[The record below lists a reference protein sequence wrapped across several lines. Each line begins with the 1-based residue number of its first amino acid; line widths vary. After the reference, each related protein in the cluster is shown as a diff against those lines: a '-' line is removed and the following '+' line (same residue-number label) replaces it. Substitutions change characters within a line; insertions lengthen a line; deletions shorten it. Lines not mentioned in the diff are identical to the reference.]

1 MQIENITRIVTVL
14 GMLAFL
20 TSAIVQVLK
29 EQPIIRNVPTSLTA
43 LVVSEVVTIVAL
55 MAYCAQ
61 TVTILRW
68 YYVFSAVV
76 IGFLVY
82 LIATGGWDKLTDIW
96 KKTQYKKGNE

>member
-1 MQIENITRIVTVL
+1 MQLENITIIITVL
-14 GMLAFL
+14 GALAFL

-43 LVVSEVVTIVAL
+43 LVVSEVVTIMTL

-61 TVTILRW
+61 TATILRW

-76 IGFLVY
+76 AGFLVY

-96 KKTQYKKGNE
+96 RRTQYKKGNE

>member
-1 MQIENITRIVTVL
+1 MQLEYITEIVTVL
-14 GMLAFL
+14 GALAFL

-43 LVVSEVVTIVAL
+43 LVVSEVVTIMAL

-61 TVTILRW
+61 TAIILQW

-76 IGFLVY
+76 VGFLVY
-82 LIATGGWDKLTDIW
+82 LIATGGWEKLADIW
-96 KKTQYKKGNE
+96 KRTQYKKGNE

>member
-1 MQIENITRIVTVL
+1 MQLEYITEIVTVL
-14 GMLAFL
+14 GILAFL

-29 EQPIIRNVPTSLTA
+29 EQPIIKNVPTSLTA
-43 LVVSEVVTIVAL
+43 LVVSEVVTIMAL

-76 IGFLVY
+76 VGFLVY
-82 LIATGGWDKLTDIW
+82 LIATGGWEKLADIW
-96 KKTQYKKGNE
+96 KRTQYKKGNE

>member
-1 MQIENITRIVTVL
+1 MQLEYIAEIVTVL

-29 EQPIIRNVPTSLTA
+29 EQPVIRNVPTSLTA
-43 LVVSEVVTIVAL
+43 LVVSEVVTIMAL

-76 IGFLVY
+76 VGFLVY
-82 LIATGGWDKLTDIW
+82 LIATGGWEKLADIW
-96 KKTQYKKGNE
+96 KRTQYKKGNE

>member
-1 MQIENITRIVTVL
+1 MQLEYITEIVAVL
-14 GMLAFL
+14 GILAFL

-29 EQPIIRNVPTSLTA
+29 EQPILKNVPTSLTA
-43 LVVSEVVTIVAL
+43 LVVSEVVTIMAL

-76 IGFLVY
+76 VGFLVY
-82 LIATGGWDKLTDIW
+82 LIATGGWEKLADIW
-96 KKTQYKKGNE
+96 KRTQYKKGNE

>member
-1 MQIENITRIVTVL
+1 MQLEYFTEIVTVL

-29 EQPIIRNVPTSLTA
+29 EQPILKNVPTSLTA
-43 LVVSEVVTIVAL
+43 LVVSEVVTIMAL
-55 MAYCAQ
+55 MSYCAQ

-76 IGFLVY
+76 VGFLVY
-82 LIATGGWDKLTDIW
+82 LIATGGWEKLADIW
-96 KKTQYKKGNE
+96 KRTQYKKGNE

>member
-1 MQIENITRIVTVL
+1 MQLENITRIVTVL

-29 EQPIIRNVPTSLTA
+29 EQPILKNVPTSLTA
-43 LVVSEVVTIVAL
+43 LVVSEVVTIMTL

-76 IGFLVY
+76 AGFLVY
-82 LIATGGWDKLTDIW
+82 LIATGGWDKLTDIL
-96 KKTQYKKGNE
+96 KRTQYKKGNE

>member
-1 MQIENITRIVTVL
+1 MQLEYITEIVTVL
-14 GMLAFL
+14 GILAFL

-29 EQPIIRNVPTSLTA
+29 EQPIIKNVPTSLTA
-43 LVVSEVVTIVAL
+43 LVVSEVVTIMAL

-76 IGFLVY
+76 VGFLVY
-82 LIATGGWDKLTDIW
+82 LIATGGWEKLADIW
-96 KKTQYKKGNE
+96 KRKQYKKGNE